1 LLIYS
6 KFRSKIAKKG
16 LILANGE
23 GAKDFATRCK
33 QNLPQLATR
42 IDTITT
48 LYLKIRYGKS
58 ASEADIKQLKV
69 LVASFKV

>member
-6 KFRSKIAKKG
+6 KFCSKIAKRG
-16 LILANGE
+16 LILAKGE

-33 QNLPQLATR
+33 RNLPLLATK
-42 IDTITT
+42 IDIITT

-69 LVASFKV
+69 LVASFEV